1 MNAVQHKKIEIMGKL
16 AFVPANRLDE
26 IQQFIEYIL
35 FTAKTQK
42 KEPISVRGIW
52 ENKGFEKLD
61 IEKELKNLRK
71 EIRQNLERKKFD

>member
-1 MNAVQHKKIEIMGKL
+1 MNAVQHKKIEIMVKL

-52 ENKGFEKLD
+52 ENKGLRNW
-61 IEKELKNLRK
+61 ILKK
-71 EIRQNLERKKFD
+71 S